1 MVRTLILAASFACL
15 PIALCACSK
24 EGGTA
29 AAEGAPIPLLLK
41 DHRFTPAEIHV
52 PANKPFAVM
61 VTNADGVADEFDSD
75 SLKREKVVAG
85 GQKGIVHVGP
95 LPAGRYPFMGEYHAK
110 TAQGAVIVE

>member
-1 MVRTLILAASFACL
+1 MARTLIVLATLACL
-15 PIALCACSK
+15 PLALGACSK
-24 EGGTA
+24 TNSNAG
-29 AAEGAPIPLLLK
+29 AEGAPVPLLLK
-41 DHRFTPAEIHV
+41 DHRFTPAEVHV
-52 PANKPFAVM
+52 AAGKPFAIL

-110 TAQGAVIVE
+110 TAQGAVIAQ